1 MSLGFS
7 EILLILLAIVILFG
21 LGKLPRAMGDIGK
34 GIRAFKGGLQGL
46 EQESTEKDTPPKTV
60 SKPADPVA

>member
-1 MSLGFS
+1 MSLGFT

-34 GIRAFKGGLQGL
+34 GIHAFKSGLKDA
-46 EQESTEKDTPPKTV
+46 EREDAAKEKDKKGDGASV
-60 SKPADPVA
+60 

>member
-1 MSLGFS
+1 MSLGFT

-34 GIRAFKGGLQGL
+34 GIHAFKSGLRDA
-46 EQESTEKDTPPKTV
+46 EKEEIQKQRV
-60 SKPADPVA
+60 KQADSSGD

>member
-1 MSLGFS
+1 MGLGFT

-34 GIRAFKGGLQGL
+34 GIHAFKAGLKDAEKEEAQKTL
-46 EQESTEKDTPPKTV
+46 EQK
-60 SKPADPVA
+60 KPGE